1 MEQPHVVGLSP
12 FLTTYA
18 QGHHL
23 PYHLRAYELLSE
35 VTQTAYVGQEDSV
48 ESKKWFSPKFPRKMS
63 KPKPSIKQKKFNTIL
78 KSVSSARTSFFI
90 YEGSLYWIILAIR
103 YMQGNINSTFIVNL
117 FDSKVTTLRLTG
129 TFRIFWIAFYKFI
142 IKYSRGRLIL
152 SADNKKYFKVIKS
165 ALGENGTAYLPL
177 FPSVKAIGKPNLVKN
192 EKILISIRGPEGKK
206 FLRKLAPLIRSSNQ
220 IIVHGLSRE
229 YVNEI
234 GLPLAQISAQ
244 VPDFADYV
252 QSSLQLSK
260 CVLLYETGSY
270 ANQSSGRLIDFHEM
284 GIKTIVPEGN
294 ALAEEFEKCPLIENF
309 SYLDASKVGSFIND
323 KQSQV
328 KQICTCKS
336 RSQQFQTSFSKVLA
350 GNVQERVFARE
361 LNGPSSPLFTL
372 IKIFL
377 DFFAFLTSQGR
388 FTWSNILDHCIQLF
402 RMNHR

>member
-1 MEQPHVVGLSP
+1 M
-12 FLTTYA
+12 
-18 QGHHL
+18 
-23 PYHLRAYELLSE
+23 
-35 VTQTAYVGQEDSV
+35 
-48 ESKKWFSPKFPRKMS
+48 
-63 KPKPSIKQKKFNTIL
+63 
-78 KSVSSARTSFFI
+78 
-90 YEGSLYWIILAIR
+90 
-103 YMQGNINSTFIVNL
+103 
-117 FDSKVTTLRLTG
+117 
-129 TFRIFWIAFYKFI
+129 
-142 IKYSRGRLIL
+142 
-152 SADNKKYFKVIKS
+152 
-165 ALGENGTAYLPL
+165 
-177 FPSVKAIGKPNLVKN
+177 
-192 EKILISIRGPEGKK
+192 
-206 FLRKLAPLIRSSNQ
+206 
-220 IIVHGLSRE
+220 
-229 YVNEI
+229 
-234 GLPLAQISAQ
+234 
-244 VPDFADYV
+244 PDFADYV

-336 RSQQFQTSFSKVLA
+336 RSQQFQTSFSKILA
-350 GNVQERVFARE
+350 GNEQERVFARE